1 MNINEYY
8 YDFLLDVDIENSE
21 SGEGRSAV
29 FTKQYLDKLINYEK
43 IEEYNFSYFESI
55 TTRGRK
61 LRIDAYYYD
70 EVEDNLN
77 LYVTDFCGKSDIER
91 ITFTDIKT
99 IFDRLIAFIELAYA
113 GKLDKYVDISDRI
126 YSCIEEIKKKYNI
139 IKKYKL
145 NIITDKIL
153 SDRVSVYES
162 NEVSGKAIEYNIWDI
177 NRIFLLES
185 SKDIDE
191 DYIVNFGKYG
201 VHGLE
206 FITLNQSQ
214 EHEIKSYL
222 GIIPG
227 EVLANIFDEYGSK
240 ILESNVRSFLSFKGK
255 VNAGIRATI
264 LNENEKKKFFAYNN
278 GISITASKVIT
289 ENIDGNNYIIGLE
302 RMQIVNGGQTTASL
316 SNARFRDK
324 ASLEGIFLQVKITEI
339 NDEQKDEIV
348 RNISKYSNS
357 QNKVTDADFYST
369 SPFAVRME
377 QLSRRIFAPATN
389 GNQHETQ
396 WFYERAKG
404 QYFLAQ
410 TKLATADL
418 KSFLKRNPK
427 NQLLTKANIGT
438 YRNIW
443 ECRPHI
449 AKKGAENSLKY
460 FVDKIGKLWDAN
472 NLQFNEVYF
481 KETVAIGIL
490 YRKLNKAILKEK
502 WYKFGYAAEVTIYTL
517 SLISY
522 MFGINN
528 KHFDLLKIWNQQNID
543 DKSFA
548 IILELAEKVYLK
560 ICDDKREISNISE
573 WCKKEAC
580 WNSVKQVDFDI
591 KYILENYSVSSNIKK
606 DIIKDAKEDM
616 KFDNDIQRLSKIIS
630 AGSQFWKDLS
640 IFALSKNILNEKEM
654 SILAIA
660 CRMDYKTIP
669 SEKQA
674 IVLEKVYEKCIL
686 EGYDKI
692 LESKE
697 VIN

>member
-1 MNINEYY
+1 MNINEYH

-21 SGEGRSAV
+21 NGEGRSAI

-43 IEEYNFSYFESI
+43 IEEYNFSYFEST

-77 LYVTDFCGKSDIER
+77 LYVTDFCGKSEIER

-99 IFDRLIAFIELAYA
+99 IFDRLIAFVELAYA

-139 IKKYKL
+139 IKKYKF

-162 NEVSGKAIEYNIWDI
+162 SEVSGKAIEYNIWDI
-177 NRIFLLES
+177 NRIYLLES
-185 SKDIDE
+185 AKDIDE
-191 DYIVNFGKYG
+191 DYVVNFGKYG
-201 VHGLE
+201 INGLE
-206 FITLNQSQ
+206 FITLNHSQ

-227 EVLANIFDEYGSK
+227 DVLANVFDEYGSK

-264 LNENEKKKFFAYNN
+264 LNEKEKKKFFAYNN

-289 ENIDGNNYIIGLE
+289 ENINGNNFIVGLE

-316 SNARFRDK
+316 SNTRFRDK
-324 ASLEGIFLQVKITEI
+324 ASLDGIFLQVKITEI
-339 NDEQKDEIV
+339 SDDQKDEIV
-348 RNISKYSNS
+348 RNISKFSNS

-369 SPFAVRME
+369 SPFAVRIE
-377 QLSRRIFAPATN
+377 QLSRKIFAPATN

-410 TKLATADL
+410 SKLPNAEL

-427 NQLLTKANIGT
+427 HQLLTKANIGT

-460 FVDKIGKLWDAN
+460 FVDRINKLWETN
-472 NLQFNEVYF
+472 NLQFNDVYF

-517 SLISY
+517 SLISHK
-522 MFGINN
+522 FEIINKN
-528 KHFDLLKIWNQQNID
+528 FDLVKVWNQQNID
-543 DKSFA
+543 DKSFVV
-548 IILELAEKVYLK
+548 ILGLAEQVYLK

-580 WNSVKQVDFDI
+580 WNTIKEINYDI
-591 KYILENYSVSSNIKK
+591 KTIIDSYSLTTNAKK
-606 DIIKDAKEDM
+606 DVLKEAKDGM
-616 KFDNDIQRLSKIIS
+616 KFESDIQRLNRIIN
-630 AGSQFWKDLS
+630 AGSQFWKDVS
-640 IFALSKNILNEKEM
+640 FFALSKNILNEKEM
-654 SILAIA
+654 GILAVA
-660 CRMDYKTIP
+660 CKMDYRNIP

-674 IVLEKVYEKCIL
+674 MVLEKIYEKCVL
-686 EGYDKI
+686 EGFDRI
-692 LESKE
+692 L
-697 VIN
+697 

>member
-1 MNINEYY
+1 MNINEYH

-21 SGEGRSAV
+21 NGEGRSAV

-43 IEEYNFSYFESI
+43 IEEYNFSYFEST

-77 LYVTDFCGKSDIER
+77 LYVTDFCGKSEIER

-99 IFDRLIAFIELAYA
+99 IFDRLIAFVELAYA

-126 YSCIEEIKKKYNI
+126 YSCIEEIKKKYNL
-139 IKKYKL
+139 IKKYKF

-177 NRIFLLES
+177 NRIYLLES
-185 SKDIDE
+185 AKDIDE
-191 DYIVNFGKYG
+191 DYVINFGKYG
-201 VHGLE
+201 INGLE
-206 FITLNQSQ
+206 FITLNHSQ

-278 GISITASKVIT
+278 GISITTSKVIT
-289 ENIDGNNYIIGLE
+289 ENIEGNNYIIGLE

-316 SNARFRDK
+316 SNARFKDK

-369 SPFAVRME
+369 SPFAIRIE
-377 QLSRRIFAPATN
+377 QLSRKIFAPATN

-410 TKLATADL
+410 SKLATVDL

-443 ECRPHI
+443 ECRPYI

-460 FVDKIGKLWDAN
+460 FVDKISKLWDAN

-522 MFGINN
+522 MFDINN
-528 KHFDLLKIWNQQNID
+528 KHFDLLKVWNQQNID

-548 IILELAEKVYLK
+548 IILALAEQVYIK

-580 WNSVKQVDFDI
+580 WNTVKLINHDI
-591 KYILENYSVSSNIKK
+591 KYIFDNYTISSSAKK
-606 DIIKDAKEDM
+606 GIIKDAKEDM
-616 KFDNDIQRLSKIIS
+616 KFDTDIQRLSKIIS

-640 IFALSKNILNEKEM
+640 YFALNKKILSEKEM
-654 SILAIA
+654 EILAIA
-660 CRMDYKTIP
+660 CKMDYKTIP

-674 IVLEKVYEKCIL
+674 VVLEKVYEKCIL
-686 EGYDKI
+686 EGYDKS
-692 LESKE
+692 LD
-697 VIN
+697 